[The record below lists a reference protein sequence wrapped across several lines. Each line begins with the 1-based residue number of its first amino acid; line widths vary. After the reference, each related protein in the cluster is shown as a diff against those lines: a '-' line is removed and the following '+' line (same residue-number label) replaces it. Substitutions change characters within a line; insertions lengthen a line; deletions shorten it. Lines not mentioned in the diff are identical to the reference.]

1 MNARNVSLG
10 NAISC
15 DQIIGF
21 NAFVNPALLSKT
33 ESVEIG
39 SSYFLMSL
47 DRYVHAISI
56 TRNLS
61 SFGGASLSYFESG
74 VSDIQGKDFSNES
87 TGSFSSKKFLFDG
100 FFWIKTFS
108 KFIYGYKYKSI
119 IFLY

>member
-21 NAFVNPALLSKT
+21 NAFVNPALLSKA

-74 VSDIQGKDFSNES
+74 VSDIQGKDFSNL
-87 TGSFSSKKFLFDG
+87 GLKKIFYISCSHRIGINHFLDH
-100 FFWIKTFS
+100 IKQHDVD
-108 KFIYGYKYKSI
+108 
-119 IFLY
+119 